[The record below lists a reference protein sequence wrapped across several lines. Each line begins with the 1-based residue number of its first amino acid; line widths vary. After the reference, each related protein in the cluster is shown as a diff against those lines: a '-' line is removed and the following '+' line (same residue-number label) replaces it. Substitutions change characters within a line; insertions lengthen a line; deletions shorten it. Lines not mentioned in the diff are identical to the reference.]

1 MTKAP
6 IAYMGGKRRL
16 LKQLLPL
23 FPKDINTLYDL
34 FAGGGTISLNTK
46 AGRYVWNDL
55 NKPLI
60 NMYEELAK
68 LDETELKAIG
78 ESSKKL
84 ESKEEF
90 LKLREQYNSSEKR
103 SAIELYQ
110 LTLASFNGLARF
122 NQQGHYN
129 MPWSN
134 PKRLTDYYFENKN
147 KQLIIYNQ
155 WARTHNVSFIAKSYV
170 DLIKNTK
177 FNSGDFLYFD
187 PPYRIT
193 TAVYNDGN
201 RGQDWLKQ
209 DDEQLVDIL
218 NDLNSQHIKWGM
230 SNALTSRGKTNQILI
245 DWLNKYLNYRVYHL
259 NMNYSNSTYHAKD
272 GVTDEVYVTNY

>member
-1 MTKAP
+1 
-6 IAYMGGKRRL
+6 MGGKRRL

-60 NMYEELAK
+60 NMYEKLAK
-68 LDETELKAIG
+68 LDEIELKAIG

-84 ESKEEF
+84 EFKDAF
-90 LKLREQYNSSEKR
+90 LKLREQYNNSEKR

-129 MPWSN
+129 MSWGN

-155 WARTHNVSFIAKSYV
+155 WVRNHNVSFIAKSYV

-177 FNSGDFLYFD
+177 FNSDDFLYFD
-187 PPYRIT
+187 PPYLIT

-209 DDEQLVDIL
+209 DDEQLVDVL

-259 NMNYSNSTYHAKD
+259 NMNYSYSTYHTKD
-272 GVTDEVYVTNY
+272 GVTDEVYITNY

>member
-1 MTKAP
+1 
-6 IAYMGGKRRL
+6 MGGKRRL

-68 LDETELKAIG
+68 LDETELKAIS

-129 MPWSN
+129 MPWSS
-134 PKRLTDYYFENKN
+134 PKRLTDHYFETKN

-177 FNSGDFLYFD
+177 FNSDDFLYFD

-201 RGQDWLKQ
+201 RGQGWLKQ

-230 SNALTSRGKTNQILI
+230 SNALTSRGKTNQILT

-259 NMNYSNSTYHAKD
+259 NMNYSNSTYHTKA

>member
-78 ESSKKL
+78 ESSKRL

-129 MPWSN
+129 MSWSN

-147 KQLIIYNQ
+147 KQLITYNQ

-259 NMNYSNSTYHAKD
+259 NMNYSNFPYHAKD